1 MPNDSCS
8 NLDNWRTSPRRP
20 RPLLL
25 LLSSSPH
32 PEETDKDWA
41 HLRKIAAVW
50 VVVVAAVEL
59 EMGIWSRFDG
69 QGCSVGDL

>member
-1 MPNDSCS
+1 M
-8 NLDNWRTSPRRP
+8 DNWRTSPRRP

-25 LLSSSPH
+25 MLLSSSPH
-32 PEETDKDWA
+32 LEETDKDWA

-50 VVVVAAVEL
+50 VVVVVAAVEL